1 MVEDDMTNENR
12 PGGYKFDLDVQLE
25 TTIDNYEQDRE
36 QFWQEANE
44 PELAVARVAFTQ
56 AETIADALLNSA
68 DTLLPHDE
76 LPDVKS
82 ELGADR
88 TTFLHDVTTYKTAV
102 LQAYNKHGLSPPPSE
117 MYHLEMAGRPE
128 EGPLKLVWE
137 RLCIKLAWDGVG
149 SIRDGALRI
158 LKLWGLLLDIQPG
171 EGTLSFL
178 QRVGRCFIWG
188 FDPECIIL
196 CRGVLDAAFRDAVSD
211 DVCMTIYPNRKPEDR
226 DFGLANRIVAAYK
239 SNLIDKPTKIMAF
252 AIKTRGDKAVHYDP
266 LATKDVAATIRDT
279 LIVLR
284 RLDGGDSP

>member
-1 MVEDDMTNENR
+1 MIEDDMTNEER
-12 PGGYKFDLDVQLE
+12 PGGYKFDLDGQLE
-25 TTIDNYEQDRE
+25 TTIQTYEDARE
-36 QFWQEANE
+36 QFWEEAN
-44 PELAVARVAFTQ
+44 PAELAVAKVAFTQ
-56 AETIADALLNSA
+56 AETIADALLKSA
-68 DTLLPHDE
+68 DTLLMHDE
-76 LPDVKS
+76 VPDVKS
-82 ELGADR
+82 GLGAER
-88 TTFLHDVTTYKTAV
+88 TTFLHDLATYKTMV
-102 LQAYNKHGLSPPPSE
+102 LQVYNKLGLSPPPSE
-117 MYHLEMAGRPE
+117 MYHLEMAGRPD

-158 LKLWGLLLDIQPG
+158 MKLWELLLDIQPG

-178 QRVGRCFIWG
+178 QRVGRCFVWG

-196 CRGVLDAAFRDAVSD
+196 CRAVLDTAFRDAVSD
-211 DVCMTIYPNRKPEDR
+211 DVCMTVYPNRKQEDR
-226 DFGLANRIVAAYK
+226 DFVLANRIVAAYK